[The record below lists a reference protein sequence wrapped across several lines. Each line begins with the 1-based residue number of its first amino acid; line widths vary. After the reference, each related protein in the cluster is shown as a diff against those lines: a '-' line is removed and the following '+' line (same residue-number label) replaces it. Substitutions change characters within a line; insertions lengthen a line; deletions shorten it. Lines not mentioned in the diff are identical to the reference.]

1 MKASHWLMLLVL
13 AVPALLT
20 GCAGNQSKAP
30 AGKHY
35 PIKGKVVAVN
45 PDKPSVK
52 LDHEDIPGLMQ
63 GMEMEFGVDNPKLLQ
78 GLKAGEQVQGRLKV
92 DSGKYIITEL
102 EKR

>member
-1 MKASHWLMLLVL
+1 MKRFLWFLLFVL
-13 AVPALLT
+13 AIPVILV
-20 GCAGNQSKAP
+20 GCTESKAP
-30 AGKHY
+30 AEKQY
-35 PIKGKVVAVN
+35 PIKGKVVAVD

-63 GMEMEFGVDNPKLLQ
+63 GMEMEFAVENPKLLQ

-92 DSGKYIITEL
+92 ASGKYIVTEL